1 MLPDAGT
8 LRVLLAGFIAGMA
21 AAFATSAIALIALT
35 RDERWWAVRPA
46 VAVPLPVLGVIFVN
60 ALMLA
65 WTLLGLLLGAVYLS
79 ARSDDMGAALGSPHA
94 LFTAAIVVAVVAL
107 LLAGTYVRG
116 RITWPMG
123 ATAAVAVASFG
134 WLLPGLAR

>member
-21 AAFATSAIALIALT
+21 GAFATSAIALIAIA
-35 RDERWWAVRPA
+35 RDERWRAVRPA
-46 VAVPLPVLGVIFVN
+46 VAVPLPALGVIFVN

-65 WTLLGLLLGAVYLS
+65 WTLLGLLLGAVYLR
-79 ARSDDMGAALGSPHA
+79 ARSDDMNAVFGSPHA
-94 LFTAAIVVAVVAL
+94 LFTAVIVAAVVAL
-107 LLAGTYVRG
+107 LLAGVYVRG

-123 ATAAVAVASFG
+123 ATAVVAVASFG

>member
-1 MLPDAGT
+1 MLPDAAT

-21 AAFATSAIALIALT
+21 AAFATSAIALIAIA
-35 RDERWWAVRPA
+35 RDERWLAVRPA
-46 VAVPLPVLGVIFVN
+46 VAVPLPALGVIFVN

-65 WTLLGLLLGAVYLS
+65 WTLLGLLIGAGYLKT
-79 ARSDDMGAALGSPHA
+79 RPDETTAALGSPHA
-94 LFTAAIVVAVVAL
+94 LFTAVIVVAVVAL
-107 LLAGTYVRG
+107 LLVGAYVRG